1 MSPTPRARLTSTT
14 TRHNRIAA
22 LVYVLVGRRPGR
34 RFLVEELDLVGQRRQ
49 PVPGGAGRTGQPARA
64 DVALPVD
71 QELGVERRGGAPGWR
86 GGREGAREQRVG
98 RGDLARAVGDHREED
113 GRPTA

>member
-22 LVYVLVGRRPGR
+22 LVYVLVGRGPGR
-34 RFLVEELDLVGQRRQ
+34 GFLVEELDLVGQGRRA
-49 PVPGGAGRTGQPARA
+49 VPGRAGGAGQPARA

-71 QELGVERRGGAPGWR
+71 QELGVERRGGTSGWR
-86 GGREGAREQRVG
+86 GGREAAREQRVG
-98 RGDLARAVGDHREED
+98 RG
-113 GRPTA
+113 